1 MISTAEFRKGL
12 KIEMNGEPYIIV
24 DFQHVKPGKG
34 GAFVRTKLKSLI
46 TSKVLDQTFR
56 SGDKVDIPDV
66 ETHEMQYLFRV
77 GEDIT
82 LMDTASYEQHTYTAS
97 ELGPDIQWTK
107 DGVTIEVQ
115 VYKGRPIGIELPIFV
130 ELAIVRTDP
139 GIRGDTAT
147 GGTKPAVLES
157 GATIQV
163 PLFLNEGDTVKVDTR
178 TGEYVERL
186 STSRGK
192 S

>member
-12 KIEMNGEPYIIV
+12 KIEMNGEPFIIV

-56 SGDKVDIPDV
+56 SGDKVDVPDV

-82 LMDTASYEQHTYTAS
+82 LMDTASYEQHTYTAT
-97 ELGPDIQWTK
+97 ELGSDIQWTK

-157 GATIQV
+157 GASIQV

-186 STSRGK
+186 SSSRGK

>member
-12 KIEMNGEPYIIV
+12 KIEMNGEPFIIV

-56 SGDKVDIPDV
+56 SGDKVDVPDV

-82 LMDTASYEQHTYTAS
+82 LMDTSSYEQHTYTAA
-97 ELGPDIQWTK
+97 ELGSDIQWTK

-115 VYKGRPIGIELPIFV
+115 IYKGRPIGIELPIFV
-130 ELAIVRTDP
+130 ALAIVKTDP